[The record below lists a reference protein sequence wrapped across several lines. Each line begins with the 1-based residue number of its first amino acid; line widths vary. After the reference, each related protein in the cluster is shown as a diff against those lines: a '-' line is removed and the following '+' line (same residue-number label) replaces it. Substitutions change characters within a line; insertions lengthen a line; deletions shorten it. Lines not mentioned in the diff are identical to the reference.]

1 MSSQVSPARVS
12 AALQACGFPCSI
24 RWGSTPA
31 SPNETNL
38 ARGSSPSR
46 SAALSLAMS
55 TAAAPSLICDELPA
69 VTVPSGRKA
78 GLSAASAS
86 ADVSRRGVSS
96 TPNSTP
102 ACGFETSTGTIS
114 CSNRPVSIASNA
126 RRCDS
131 SEKASSSARTN
142 PHSLAITSDE
152 IPCGTISHRSR
163 SLSDRSPPL
172 EPMGTRDII
181 STPADTTRSSCPDHT
196 AVAALKFVCIEE
208 PHCRSTVVPQTVP
221 AHNRAEILVRVAGA
235 LGRRHDEV
243 ARLISAEAGKPMKAA
258 RVEAQRAMSTYTF
271 AAVEAR
277 KLSGEMVP
285 MDAAQAG
292 EGKLAFTL
300 RLPIGVVGAISPFNF
315 PLNLVAHKIAPALAA
330 GCAVV
335 LKPASQTPLSALF
348 LAELEEEAGLP
359 PGWLNVLVGP
369 APEIGDVLVD
379 DERVKL
385 ITFTG
390 SSGVGWKLKER
401 APKKRVN
408 LELGNATPVIVAS
421 DADVSTTAAKVSQN
435 AFALAGQSC
444 ISVQRVYV
452 ERSAYDEF
460 VKQLLPLVEA
470 LNVGDPAD
478 EDTDVGPV
486 IDEDARERI
495 LAWIKKSSG
504 QVLTGGELV
513 GELFRPTVIANPG
526 RQDEVSCEEVF
537 GPVCTVTAVDSIDEA
552 IELANGTRY
561 GLQAGIFTATLANA
575 LRAAQELEFGGVT
588 VNEAPT
594 FRADQMPYGGVK
606 DSGNTREGPHY
617 AVRELTEE
625 RLVVVDLPYFGQDR
639 GNLWRQ

>member
-1 MSSQVSPARVS
+1 VV
-12 AALQACGFPCSI
+12 
-24 RWGSTPA
+24 
-31 SPNETNL
+31 
-38 ARGSSPSR
+38 
-46 SAALSLAMS
+46 
-55 TAAAPSLICDELPA
+55 AAATEKRLLIGAEWVETGEWLEVRSPYSGELVGRVAKAGAAETRRAIDAAEQALREPLPA
-69 VTVPSGRKA
+69 HK
-78 GLSAASAS
+78 
-86 ADVSRRGVSS
+86 
-96 TPNSTP
+96 
-102 ACGFETSTGTIS
+102 
-114 CSNRPVSIASNA
+114 
-126 RRCDS
+126 
-131 SEKASSSARTN
+131 
-142 PHSLAITSDE
+142 
-152 IPCGTISHRSR
+152 
-163 SLSDRSPPL
+163 
-172 EPMGTRDII
+172 
-181 STPADTTRSSCPDHT
+181 
-196 AVAALKFVCIEE
+196 
-208 PHCRSTVVPQTVP
+208 
-221 AHNRAEILVRVAGA
+221 RAEILVRVAGA
-235 LGRRHDEV
+235 LGRRHEEV
-243 ARLISAEAGKPMKAA
+243 ARLISDEAGKPLKAA
-258 RVEAQRAMSTYTF
+258 RVEAARAMSTYTF

-277 KLSGEMVP
+277 KLAGEMVP

-300 RLPIGVVGAISPFNF
+300 RLPIGVVGAISPFYF

-369 APEIGDVLVD
+369 ASEIGDVLVE

-408 LELGNATPVIVAS
+408 LELGNATPVIVAA
-421 DADVSTTAAKVSQN
+421 DADVSTAAAKVSQN
-435 AFALAGQSC
+435 AFAFAGQSC

-460 VKQLLPLVEA
+460 VQQLVPLVEA

-478 EDTDVGPV
+478 EGTDVGPV
-486 IDEDARERI
+486 IDEDARARI
-495 LAWIKKSSG
+495 LAWIKRSSG
-504 QVLTGGELV
+504 QVLTGGELE
-513 GELFRPTVIANPG
+513 GELIRPTVIANPG
-526 RQDEVSCEEVF
+526 REDEVSCEEVF
-537 GPVCTVTAVDSIDEA
+537 GPVCTVTAVDSLDEA

-625 RLVVVDLPYFGQDR
+625 RLVVVDLP
-639 GNLWRQ
+639 